1 MKTIL
6 LATDF
11 SIAALNAANYATDMA
26 LTINATIMLLH
37 VCSLPVSYGE
47 IPSELNTD
55 DLLRDTEKN
64 IYNLKT
70 ELTRRSAGKLSIET
84 EVRTGVFF
92 NELTVVCEQ
101 IKPYAVVMGSQGTT
115 AAERM
120 LFGAHSTYAMKNL
133 NWPLITVP
141 IDAKFSTIKK
151 IGLACDFDHVTDTI
165 PVDEIKMLIN
175 DTHAKLH
182 VLNTGKQNAFSPELI
197 FQSGLLQEML
207 IDLTPDYHFISSEN
221 VEEGII
227 SFAEK
232 NQIDLL
238 IVIPKQHRM
247 FYQITH
253 KSHTKQLVLHSHI
266 PVMALHSS
274 HH

>member
-11 SIAALNAANYATDMA
+11 SNAALNAANYATDMA
-26 LTINATIMLLH
+26 LTINADLFLLH
-37 VCSLPVSYGE
+37 ICNLPVSYGE
-47 IPSELNTD
+47 IPSSVYAD
-55 DLLRDTEKN
+55 DMTIDAERN
-64 IYNLKT
+64 ISNLKT
-70 ELTRRSAGKLSIET
+70 ELARNAAGKLSIET
-84 EVRTGVFF
+84 EVRTGIFF
-92 NELTVVCEQ
+92 NELSAVCEQ
-101 IKPYAVVMGSQGTT
+101 IKPYAVVMGTQGTT
-115 AAERM
+115 AAERF
-120 LFGAHSTYAMKNL
+120 LFGGHSIYAMKHL

-141 IDAKFSTIKK
+141 VEAKFSSIKK

-197 FQSGLLQEML
+197 FESGLLQEML
-207 IDLTPDYHFISSEN
+207 NDLTPDYHFITSEN

-238 IVIPKQHRM
+238 IIVPKQHRM
-247 FYQITH
+247 FYQLTH

-266 PVMALHSS
+266 PVMALH
-274 HH
+274 